1 MSLCCSPHVSLIPR
15 SCHYAAHLVQVS
27 FPDHVTML
35 LTSCKSH
42 SQIMSLC
49 CSPRTSVIP
58 RSCHYAAHL
67 VQVSFPDH
75 VTMLLTSC
83 KSHSQSMSLCCS
95 PHVSLIPRSCHYA
108 AKSHSQIMSL
118 CCSPRVS
125 LIPRS
130 CHYAAH
136 LVSLSRSCHYAAKSH
151 SQIMLLTSC
160 KSHSQIMSLCCSPCV
175 SLIPRSPHCYSFN
188 LCMYVGGG
196 GGLSVCNMCE
206 YNTVQLYLQ
215 CTNSGYTYTHI
226 FRQDKWGGGWRD
238 GRRLVAQAT
247 YRQ

>member
-1 MSLCCSPHVSLIPR
+1 MTLCCSPHVSLIPR

-196 GGLSVCNMCE
+196 CLYVTCVSTTL
-206 YNTVQLYLQ
+206 YN
-215 CTNSGYTYTHI
+215 YTYNAQILGTHTHI
-226 FRQDKWGGGWRD
+226 YSGKTSGVEARGI
-238 GRRLVAQAT
+238 RRLVAQTT